1 MDSNKDMLTA
11 EENRKYWIMCS
22 DYSDECEDIPI
33 PWKED
38 NTFDAMRKS
47 KETKELEKFIR
58 GED

>member
-1 MDSNKDMLTA
+1 MLTA